1 MVKEKLGQVVKE
13 EIEKKCKE
21 MTKLRFTSPGHETQE
36 YIKICRMEEVKRI
49 TKMRLNMTKI
59 RANFKGRENDLRCV
73 ACKQEDETTEH
84 VIQCPEYKRIIG
96 HSVEIESSVFES
108 MQNLEWVR
116 EASKV
121 YERIEETKKWLS

>member
-1 MVKEKLGQVVKE
+1 
-13 EIEKKCKE
+13 

-49 TKMRLNMTKI
+49 MKMRLNMTKI
-59 RANFKGRENDLRCV
+59 RANFKGRENDLRCG

>member
-1 MVKEKLGQVVKE
+1 M
-13 EIEKKCKE
+13 
-21 MTKLRFTSPGHETQE
+21 SSGHETQE
-36 YIKICRMEEVKRI
+36 YIKICRMEKVKRI
-49 TKMRLNMTKI
+49 MKMR
-59 RANFKGRENDLRCV
+59 E
-73 ACKQEDETTEH
+73 
-84 VIQCPEYKRIIG
+84 IQCPEYNWING